1 VTLQVPT
8 VPKKRQIKSAKR
20 AHGPGKGNKSHK
32 DPLRRIRTQ
41 VLEGSSQSDVT
52 VEDVGSLSRD
62 PNHSKT
68 VHVVGH
74 CQKLCQ
80 ERGKLTGTTPVV
92 YFASTFDRALK
103 LRGWGT
109 LNKPLPTNWSDREK
123 TYSELSASLG
133 QEAIFQMDVN

>member
-1 VTLQVPT
+1 MST
-8 VPKKRQIKSAKR
+8 VPKKRKNKSAKE
-20 AHGPGKGNKSHK
+20 HTGKGNKIHK
-32 DPLRRIRTQ
+32 GPIRRIRTQ
-41 VLEGSSQSDVT
+41 VLEGSSQPDVT

-80 ERGKLTGTTPVV
+80 YRGKLTGTTPVV
-92 YFASTFDRALK
+92 YFSSTFDRALK

-109 LNKPLPTNWSDREK
+109 VNKPLPTNWTDREK
-123 TYSELSASLG
+123 SYSELSVSLG
-133 QEAIFQMDVN
+133 QDDIFQMGVRQ